1 MIYTIVNS
9 MAQQVRAVRRRLYL
23 TAIVPQPPLH
33 IIVATHLLHQQVRYI
48 IVLSLQIYM
57 LEIVQQALLL
67 ICHAPIVVV
76 VACNFPLVVDILAK

>member
-1 MIYTIVNS
+1 MREIVI
-9 MAQQVRAVRRRLYL
+9 RLRHL
-23 TAIVPQPPLH
+23 TAIAPQPRLH
-33 IIVATHLLHQQVRYI
+33 IIVATHLLNQQVKSI